1 MQYMMYVC
9 SAMQYIMPI
18 IIISLRFGNKIFED
32 SIFSATMVK
41 LFETTI
47 QFESFPYYI
56 PVSGRPS

>member
-1 MQYMMYVC
+1 MP
-9 SAMQYIMPI
+9 YIMPI